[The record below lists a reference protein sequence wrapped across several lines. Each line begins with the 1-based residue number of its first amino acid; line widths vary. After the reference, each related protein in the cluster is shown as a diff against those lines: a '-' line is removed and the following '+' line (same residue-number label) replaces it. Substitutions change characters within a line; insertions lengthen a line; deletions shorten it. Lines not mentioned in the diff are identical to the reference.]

1 MSNVSLLIF
10 GSCLLSLLYGVYAI
24 RAVLAAPTGTE
35 RMQQIALAIQEGAS
49 AYLARQYKT
58 IAIVGPSGCGKSTLP
73 KAIVGLWPIT
83 SGTIRVDGSEVRG
96 PLNIVGMA
104 FQNAT
109 LLPWRNPRARYR
121 RRVAL

>member
-58 IAIVGPSGCGKSTLP
+58 IAIVGVVIGIILGFWLGLSTAIGFFIGAFLSGLTGY
-73 KAIVGLWPIT
+73 I
-83 SGTIRVDGSEVRG
+83 
-96 PLNIVGMA
+96 GMH
-104 FQNAT
+104 
-109 LLPWRNPRARYR
+109 
-121 RRVAL
+121 V

>member
-58 IAIVGPSGCGKSTLP
+58 IAIVGANGDEAQANNDNLWYCALYPAMRFNNRGEVLLTCTQGRVMVN
-73 KAIVGLWPIT
+73 VGVMHTHNKW
-83 SGTIRVDGSEVRG
+83 S
-96 PLNIVGMA
+96 
-104 FQNAT
+104 
-109 LLPWRNPRARYR
+109 
-121 RRVAL
+121 